1 MPGMAASLA
10 WSDAQTASRKRCR
23 GIRAGAAAA
32 PAPARPV
39 AAPPDVP
46 CSPPHMLVG
55 RATHSQLCRPR
66 CRNGPA
72 PGLIGGAAVP
82 QSDGVNGVRTGRP
95 RTSSRDSHGPLCR
108 DRRVGRF
115 YSFQTQAYSL
125 LSRDFGPTPLPLC
138 TFRLGRALGSRLA
151 WLWRRQDAFDGALE
165 YLARLF
171 DAQLAGGF
179 DEACRLLGIVH
190 LWGRGLGL
198 VVRAAG
204 HGSQDAAL

>member
-1 MPGMAASLA
+1 MSSCSTPATAAGSLRA
-10 WSDAQTASRKRCR
+10 TSGRSPCR
-23 GIRAGAAAA
+23 STSPSSSSAPIRTSWNS
-32 PAPARPV
+32 ARPTAERRH
-39 AAPPDVP
+39 AARQRSTLDPLP
-46 CSPPHMLVG
+46 CKL
-55 RATHSQLCRPR
+55 QW
-66 CRNGPA
+66 
-72 PGLIGGAAVP
+72 
-82 QSDGVNGVRTGRP
+82 
-95 RTSSRDSHGPLCR
+95 
-108 DRRVGRF
+108 RF

-125 LSRDFGPTPLPLC
+125 LTRDFGPAPLPLC
-138 TFRLGRALGSRLA
+138 PFRWGGALGGRLA
-151 WLWRRQDAFDGALE
+151 WLWRRQDASDGALE

>member
-1 MPGMAASLA
+1 MPS
-10 WSDAQTASRKRCR
+10 ASRPSSVARHQPR
-23 GIRAGAAAA
+23 NRSP
-32 PAPARPV
+32 PAP
-39 AAPPDVP
+39 
-46 CSPPHMLVG
+46 
-55 RATHSQLCRPR
+55 
-66 CRNGPA
+66 
-72 PGLIGGAAVP
+72 
-82 QSDGVNGVRTGRP
+82 
-95 RTSSRDSHGPLCR
+95 
-108 DRRVGRF
+108 RRRF

-125 LSRDFGPTPLPLC
+125 LTRDFGPTPLPLC

-171 DAQLAGGF
+171 DAHLAGGF